1 MEHVMIVICITQ
13 MIVNILLY
21 ALVLDNDQKMQRK
34 MQRQRGELLDLLHQQ
49 EQWIEI
55 TQRGSTLQGLRN
67 AAAKDNGATDD
78 RTAAMRSLLLESQKG
93 QNAE

>member
-21 ALVLDNDQKMQRK
+21 AVMLDNDQKMKRK
-34 MQRQRGELLDLLHQQ
+34 MQHQRGELLDLMHQQ
-49 EQWIEI
+49 EQWMQI

-67 AAAKDNGATDD
+67 VSDD
-78 RTAAMRSLLLESQKG
+78 RSAAMRSLLLDSKDVE
-93 QNAE
+93 NAG